1 LSLPENPD
9 RRDPR
14 YLLAAVA
21 AALLVVTLVITW
33 PLAVQLNR
41 SLPGDYGDPLFVSW
55 VMAWVNGQLSAA
67 TLDGFWNANIFFPER
82 TTLAFSEHFVAQSVM
97 VWPVYA
103 LTGNPILS
111 YNIAFLLTF
120 VLTGLGIFLLTR
132 ALTGSVVAAILAG
145 MVAAFN
151 EYRLVYEVA
160 HLHTLSI
167 HFLPFALYALHRYF
181 QTDRRRYLAG
191 AAVSL
196 VALNLSSIYYMAYC
210 APLVVLFALTE
221 LVRFARWRT
230 ARVWLELWA
239 AAAFV
244 LVATSPFLLP
254 YMDVQQRLG
263 VARSLAEVIGYSATL
278 DHYRLAL
285 PGLAPALALAA
296 VAVVAALAN
305 RSVRWITAALLI
317 LVGLSFW
324 LSLGPVPQSGGQA
337 LGWPGLYGVF
347 HDYVPG
353 YSGLRVPARFA
364 MLFFVFLAVLAGA
377 GVAAIERGWRA
388 AGVVVS
394 IAVIAM
400 VLVQAK
406 PATFP
411 VNQVLPSEGLT
422 NPPPAYLTP
431 TPDLPPIYQ
440 AVASLRAGAVL
451 AELPFGDPFYDL
463 RYMYFS
469 ATHRRQLLNGYS
481 GIFPPSYLAR
491 QRVLARPLLDPEA
504 SAQAIGGASHVIVH
518 RGGWTDDTGARVS
531 AWLEQ
536 FGATLIAEGD
546 GAALYELPLREG
558 LAAR

>member
-1 LSLPENPD
+1 MT
-9 RRDPR
+9 
-14 YLLAAVA
+14 AAIV
-21 AALLVVTLVITW
+21 AALLVVTVVLTW
-33 PLAVQLNR
+33 PLALQLHR

-55 VMAWVNGQLSAA
+55 VMAWVNGQLTAL

-103 LTGNPILS
+103 MTGNPILS

-120 VLTGLGIFLLTR
+120 VLTGLGTFLLTR
-132 ALTGSVVAAILAG
+132 ALTGSAVAASLAAF
-145 MVAAFN
+145 VAAFN

-181 QTDRRRYLAG
+181 HTDRRRYLVG

-196 VALNLSSIYYMAYC
+196 VGLNLSSIYYMAYC
-210 APLVVLFALTE
+210 APLVALFALVE
-221 LVRFARWRT
+221 LVRLGRWRT

-263 VARSLAEVIGYSATL
+263 VSRSLAEVIGYSATL

-296 VAVVAALAN
+296 VAVVAALAD
-305 RSVRWITAALLI
+305 RPSRWITAAMLSF
-317 LVGLSFW
+317 VALSFW
-324 LSLGPVPQSGGQA
+324 LSLGPVPQGGGQA

-364 MLFFVFLAVLAGA
+364 MLFFVFLAVLAA
-377 GVAAIERGWRA
+377 LGVAAIERGWRA

-394 IAVIAM
+394 IAVIA
-400 VLVQAK
+400 VILVQAK

-411 VNQVLPSEGLT
+411 VNQLLPSEGLT

-431 TPDLPPIYQ
+431 SPNLPPIYQ
-440 AVASLRAGAVL
+440 AVESLRSGAVL

-469 ATHRRQLLNGYS
+469 ATHRRRLLNGYS

-491 QRVLARPLLDPEA
+491 QRVLVRPFLDPRA
-504 SAQAIGGASHVIVH
+504 SAQAIGGATHVVVH
-518 RGGWTDDTGARVS
+518 RGAWPDDTGARLA

-536 FGATLIAEGD
+536 SGATLIAEGD
-546 GAALYELPLREG
+546 GAVLYELPVRENF
-558 LAAR
+558 ARN